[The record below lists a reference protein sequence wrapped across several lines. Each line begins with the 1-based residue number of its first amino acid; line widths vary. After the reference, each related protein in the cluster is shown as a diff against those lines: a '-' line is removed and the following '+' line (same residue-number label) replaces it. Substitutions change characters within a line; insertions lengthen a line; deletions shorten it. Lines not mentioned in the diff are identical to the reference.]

1 MLLLLGVFFVALTNI
16 NMLMN
21 ETKEQYNQVQ
31 LYLQDSVSYDT
42 SQQMM
47 ENIGNMD
54 NVETVS
60 YLSKN
65 KGMAQWKKKMGR

>member
-1 MLLLLGVFFVALTNI
+1 M
-16 NMLMN
+16 
-21 ETKEQYNQVQ
+21 Q

-60 YLSKN
+60 YLSKDE
-65 KGMAQWKKKMGR
+65 GMAQ